1 MAAAGGKGPVP
12 YYYQKLANDNNILP
26 RELAWRQAGILGYEG
41 QWDEKAEVAKFN
53 IPKNMLLMFL
63 NKPTKNKKKRFEIDV
78 NNYDKDNTDEV
89 HPYEDLEDI
98 D

>member
-1 MAAAGGKGPVP
+1 
-12 YYYQKLANDNNILP
+12 
-26 RELAWRQAGILGYEG
+26 
-41 QWDEKAEVAKFN
+41 
-53 IPKNMLLMFL
+53 MFL